1 MTAINIF
8 DKISELEK
16 GLGRLSEVQKV
27 FLFTDGSVTA
37 LLDVLYGKTEIKVLE
52 QKIIKADDK
61 VAQCLQINEN
71 DEVNHRIVLIHN
83 NNVPLICAESYTPLE
98 RLDENFKKE
107 LIASEVA
114 IGRILKMQNI
124 EMRREVLSVSIDNG
138 ESVKEIFKNDGLLL
152 NRTYKIINGGKIL
165 IWIKEIFSQ
174 HIC

>member
-1 MTAINIF
+1 M
-8 DKISELEK
+8 
-16 GLGRLSEVQKV
+16 
-27 FLFTDGSVTA
+27 
-37 LLDVLYGKTEIKVLE
+37 
-52 QKIIKADDK
+52 
-61 VAQCLQINEN
+61 
-71 DEVNHRIVLIHN
+71 
-83 NNVPLICAESYTPLE
+83 E